1 MGTIMRVKYPG
12 WLCTYWTQSR
22 KSSSSVI
29 SLGTNY
35 SFVLVFTVVSDKDF
49 LILFILPCMRYY
61 IRLSLI
67 SFFSV
72 TFQRPKFS
80 ILSLTST
87 SCPQVLLLLE
97 WLEAL
102 CLVTVSLATRWTLHP
117 EWSPMEKVK
126 AIVVV
131 PVPLV
136 AAREG
141 KDRGGIGVN

>member
-1 MGTIMRVKYPG
+1 MRVKYPG

-49 LILFILPCMRYY
+49 LILFILPYMRYY

-80 ILSLTST
+80 IL
-87 SCPQVLLLLE
+87 
-97 WLEAL
+97 
-102 CLVTVSLATRWTLHP
+102 
-117 EWSPMEKVK
+117 
-126 AIVVV
+126 
-131 PVPLV
+131 
-136 AAREG
+136 
-141 KDRGGIGVN
+141 

>member
-1 MGTIMRVKYPG
+1 MRVKYPG

-80 ILSLTST
+80 IL
-87 SCPQVLLLLE
+87 
-97 WLEAL
+97 
-102 CLVTVSLATRWTLHP
+102 
-117 EWSPMEKVK
+117 
-126 AIVVV
+126 
-131 PVPLV
+131 
-136 AAREG
+136 
-141 KDRGGIGVN
+141 